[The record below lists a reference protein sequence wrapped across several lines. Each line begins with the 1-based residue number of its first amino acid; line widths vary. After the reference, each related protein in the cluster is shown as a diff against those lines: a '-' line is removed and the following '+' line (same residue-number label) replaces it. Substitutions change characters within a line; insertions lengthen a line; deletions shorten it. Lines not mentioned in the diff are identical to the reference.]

1 MPTSS
6 NKLIIIIIRQTA
18 HRLIQLNNI
27 LIVHSVFI
35 VSKDITFPYLYNCL
49 SKLKYIYP
57 PTSSINTLR
66 NLINLKYIKL

>member
-27 LIVHSVFI
+27 LILHSVFI
-35 VSKDITFPYLYNCL
+35 VSKDITFPYLYVCL
-49 SKLKYIYP
+49 
-57 PTSSINTLR
+57 N
-66 NLINLKYIKL
+66 